1 MSGAWASRGPSRTRA
16 SLEFSFG
23 AYEEVEKAVPFPAL
37 LKHAVG
43 SAPDH
48 PAGAPTGLFQLSAIL
63 IPVHVFRDVRSRG
76 RAPDVQTV
84 PSDPTRKYVTPSR
97 TSSGGQSGISTAMW
111 THPRNAGG
119 SSYTSERSI
128 SRLARIAIAE
138 SSQGIRG
145 TGMRPLTECIHGQ

>member
-23 AYEEVEKAVPFPAL
+23 AYEEVEKRYRLPPCSSTPSDPPQIIPPEPQPVCFSSVRFSSRYTYFATYVP
-37 LKHAVG
+37 G
-43 SAPDH
+43 
-48 PAGAPTGLFQLSAIL
+48 
-63 IPVHVFRDVRSRG
+63 G
-76 RAPDVQTV
+76 RAPNVQTV

-145 TGMRPLTECIHGQ
+145 TGIRPLTECIHGQ

>member
-76 RAPDVQTV
+76 SCAQRTDSPVRPDPEVCDAVPHVERRAIGHLYRDVDP
-84 PSDPTRKYVTPSR
+84 PSECRWQLVHFRAQHFATRE
-97 TSSGGQSGISTAMW
+97 
-111 THPRNAGG
+111 N
-119 SSYTSERSI
+119 
-128 SRLARIAIAE
+128 
-138 SSQGIRG
+138 
-145 TGMRPLTECIHGQ
+145 